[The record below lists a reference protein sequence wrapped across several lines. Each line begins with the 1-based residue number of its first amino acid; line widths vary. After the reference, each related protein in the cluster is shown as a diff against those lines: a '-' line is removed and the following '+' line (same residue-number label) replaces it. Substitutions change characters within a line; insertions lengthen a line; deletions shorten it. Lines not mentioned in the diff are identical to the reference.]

1 MKRIILGVTGAAC
14 APKAVEL
21 ARKLTENGYA
31 VDAILSVPAGASIV
45 QELEKAAGRT
55 VYAPSSGDGGLD
67 EGDYLALA
75 NDADLAVVVPASA
88 AAIAKLSAGIADD
101 LLTATLLALED
112 GPVLLCPGMDAATY
126 RNPITQRNRREL
138 ENLGYYFVAP
148 KLTESGKL
156 VLAEVDRIL
165 EKVGDMLDPECWGA
179 YI

>member
-14 APKAVEL
+14 TPKAVEL

-31 VDAILSVPAGASIV
+31 VDAILLVPAGASIAR
-45 QELEKAAGRT
+45 ELEKATGRT
-55 VYAPSSGDGGLD
+55 VYAPSSGDGSR
-67 EGDYLALA
+67 EEYAYLALA
-75 NDADLAVVVPASA
+75 NGTDLAVVAPASA
-88 AAIAKLSAGIADD
+88 SAIAKLSAGIADD

-112 GPVLLCPGMDAATY
+112 VPVLLCPGMDAATY

-148 KLTESGKL
+148 KLTEPGKL
-156 VLAEVDRIL
+156 ALAETDKIL
-165 EKVGDMLDPECWGA
+165 ETVGDMLDPECWGA